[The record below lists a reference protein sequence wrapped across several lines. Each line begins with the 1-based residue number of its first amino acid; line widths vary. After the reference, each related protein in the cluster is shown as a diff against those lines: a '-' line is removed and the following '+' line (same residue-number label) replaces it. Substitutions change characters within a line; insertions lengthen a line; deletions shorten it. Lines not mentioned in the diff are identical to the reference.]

1 MIKPL
6 KSALKTIVA
15 KTPYLDDIETHER
28 GHKTM
33 ISSNFQRQQAGGYE
47 YLDDYHAIQL
57 STSEVVAA
65 NWAHLPVGTIAYTPE
80 QQEIYKDKKEAEQR
94 RAIMRHTN
102 APLGN
107 FLFAD
112 ATHRY
117 ADVSPQTM
125 ARLIYISTFL
135 PYGERELKGRKNIPM
150 TKGDV
155 KKATKLSEATFF
167 RFWNEVSGKYLFEN
181 SNSHIYVSNN
191 FKRGKLPKSTKHMEY
206 QKIYIQAVRS
216 LYESCPTSKHKHLGR
231 IFQMLPFVNTEY
243 NILCFTPQETNI
255 DSIIPMTLNE
265 FCTTIGMSSEKRT
278 RLVREYAEITLP
290 VHGRNERFCSFVF
303 DGLNMDSARIFINP
317 RILYRGSDWNKV
329 AVLGA
334 FTTPQEIV
342 NTENTTLSVSGH
354 F

>member
-1 MIKPL
+1 M
-6 KSALKTIVA
+6 V
-15 KTPYLDDIETHER
+15 
-28 GHKTM
+28 
-33 ISSNFQRQQAGGYE
+33 SSNFQRQQAGGYE
-47 YLDDYHAIQL
+47 YLDDHHAIQL
-57 STSEVVAA
+57 STGEVVEA
-65 NWAHLPVGTIAYTPE
+65 NWAHIPVGTISYTPE
-80 QQEIYKDKKEAEQR
+80 QQEIYKNNKEAEER
-94 RAIMRHTN
+94 KAIMCHTN
-102 APLGN
+102 APLGS

-112 ATHRY
+112 AAHQY
-117 ADVSPQTM
+117 ADISPQTM

-135 PYGERELKGRKNIPM
+135 PYGERELKGRKNAPM

-155 KKATKLSEATFF
+155 KRATKLSEATFF
-167 RFWNEVSGKYLFEN
+167 RFWNEVSGKYLFED
-181 SNSHIYVSNN
+181 SNSHIYVSDN
-191 FKRGKLPKSTKHMEY
+191 FKRGKLPKSTDHIEY

-216 LYESCPTSKHKHLGR
+216 LYESCPVSKHKHLGR

-255 DSIIPMTLNE
+255 DNIIPMTLNE
-265 FCTTIGMSSEKRT
+265 FCAAIGMSPEKRT

-290 VHGRNERFCSFVF
+290 VQGRNERFCSFVF

-334 FTTPQEIV
+334 FTTPQEVV
-342 NTENTTLSVSGH
+342 NTEYTALSVSGH